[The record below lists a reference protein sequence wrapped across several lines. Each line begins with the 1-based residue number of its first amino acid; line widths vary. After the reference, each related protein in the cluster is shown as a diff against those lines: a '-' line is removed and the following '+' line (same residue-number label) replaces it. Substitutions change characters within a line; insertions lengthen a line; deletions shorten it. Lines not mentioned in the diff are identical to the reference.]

1 MPPAAG
7 DIAHAL
13 HHEDELIKRYFGPRP
28 QQWVPPPPV
37 ETVVTFM
44 IVRSVL

>member
-1 MPPAAG
+1 MPPPAG

-37 ETVVTFM
+37 ETAVIVLIESVV
-44 IVRSVL
+44 